1 MQDFVETIQ
10 VSLQQDGFCIATG
23 PHDSSIEYPCPTN
36 PFAPVLID
44 SPVVLHLYCPE
55 LFPDEVLKVHA
66 EHLGHFLSLQCVPP
80 INAEFERA
88 LFLGLC
94 EWFTR
99 ETVLVLYKKFL
110 TDEASWDEALYMAVE
125 DDEGGDGSH
134 RCVFVDVPKRKTR
147 RTVSLLR
154 GLLELFDLE
163 ELRYDN
169 IPHEHGQEPKHMLF
183 LYLIQ
188 LLAIFVSS
196 CMEQKDLATVMSVA
210 SATFL
215 EVNFCNPL
223 CAATLGKPMFI
234 PYYEGRRESKSAKG
248 KDKQVYPKERLKH
261 YRLFMG
267 YELDNKGCDVSSRD
281 EMCWTEHSIMERM
294 RECKIVE
301 GESKKLWFVAP
312 QMGDRML
319 MVKDSGLKMMGGQT
333 DEKALGICSYLMSDN
348 VMAYMQC
355 AIFGTISNML
365 PCHANSDF
373 TESVMATVGNSMS
386 KFSDAVRHQSANLMM
401 ELSKISN
408 SCLYT
413 VGVGFAGQYKGNTLY
428 FGNVF
433 TGPEEKRPP
442 TSQGRDRTKG
452 EVKIF
457 TSVTLG
463 IADNAMMKTMLSMAL
478 KPDQK
483 NNLDGMLSTSY
494 KSVGFSKVTTD
505 SFFYARYH
513 HALNVGEFTEVA
525 QVKAM
530 SDPRYNSMY
539 HKQELTHDGK
549 YQLTV
554 CHGALPMCTLTL
566 AMTMRQT
573 VMMIMGFFCAELAR
587 LAYLP
592 ETVDVIMCKSLVSL
606 PMAAKF
612 RHGKDTGNTNV
623 FKALYGDSLKLS
635 GSIFS
640 TPSRFGINYYDLE
653 VMEWLQADDERLPSY
668 IQSSLKL
675 IGDTKREVRKIMN
688 EKDRSYN
695 RVVFFGETGVMSFA
709 SMFANKEYMIHTP
722 LMALSS
728 MRVFSNSVDSYGTIK
743 MSKCRGWSY
752 PVKIYSNRCINASL
766 YMSQWSRNNDCL
778 TSATNSTISET
789 VERIKRGVSSLLP
802 RIEMNRLKM
811 MSPELNDTDFDLLV
825 SAVKKNNIKVI
836 GQLDSASRSTL
847 PGPSRSLDQRTCM
860 KRAGESPDVSP
871 YTGANGNKKA
881 KMDSELT
888 LLETD
893 MDFGFDDSN

>member
-1 MQDFVETIQ
+1 
-10 VSLQQDGFCIATG
+10 
-23 PHDSSIEYPCPTN
+23 
-36 PFAPVLID
+36 
-44 SPVVLHLYCPE
+44 
-55 LFPDEVLKVHA
+55 
-66 EHLGHFLSLQCVPP
+66 
-80 INAEFERA
+80 
-88 LFLGLC
+88 
-94 EWFTR
+94 
-99 ETVLVLYKKFL
+99 
-110 TDEASWDEALYMAVE
+110 MAVE

-163 ELRYDN
+163 ELRCDN

-248 KDKQVYPKERLKH
+248 KDKQVYPEERLKH

-267 YELDNKGCDVSSRD
+267 YELDNKG
-281 EMCWTEHSIMERM
+281 
-294 RECKIVE
+294 
-301 GESKKLWFVAP
+301 GEEQKLWFVAP

-319 MVKDSGLKMMGGQT
+319 MVKDNGLKMMGGQT
-333 DEKALGICSYLMSDN
+333 DEKALRICSYLMSDN
-348 VMAYMQC
+348 GLRKRDPQRVR
-355 AIFGTISNML
+355 
-365 PCHANSDF
+365 
-373 TESVMATVGNSMS
+373 VG
-386 KFSDAVRHQSANLMM
+386 
-401 ELSKISN
+401 IW
-408 SCLYT
+408 
-413 VGVGFAGQYKGNTLY
+413 
-428 FGNVF
+428 
-433 TGPEEKRPP
+433 
-442 TSQGRDRTKG
+442 TKG

-457 TSVTLG
+457 TVGDSG
-463 IADNAMMKTMLSMAL
+463 NRGYAMMKTMLSMAL

-494 KSVGFSKVTTD
+494 KSVRGL
-505 SFFYARYH
+505 A
-513 HALNVGEFTEVA
+513 
-525 QVKAM
+525 VKAM

-592 ETVDVIMCKSLVSL
+592 ETVDVILCKSLVSL

-635 GSIFS
+635 GSMFS
-640 TPSRFGINYYDLE
+640 TPPRFGSNYYDLE

-688 EKDRSYN
+688 EKDRFYN
-695 RVVFFGETGVMSFA
+695 RVVFHGETGVMSFA
-709 SMFANKEYMIHTP
+709 SMFANKEYMIHAP

-728 MRVFSNSVDSYGTIK
+728 MRVFSNSVDSYGTVK

-752 PVKIYSNRCINASL
+752 PVKIYSNRCVNASL

-825 SAVKKNNIKVI
+825 SAVKKNNIEVI

-847 PGPSRSLDQRTCM
+847 PGQSRSLDQRTCT